1 MCWHPTK
8 IPGFLAWGLCT
19 LFAVLP
25 AHAQSEPY
33 KLGPQ
38 DRIRVYVHE
47 WPALTGEVAVG
58 ATGVV
63 VLPLIGEVKAEGLVP
78 SALAS
83 VVAER
88 LRARAKMAE
97 PPETVVDIVQYRP
110 FYIVGG
116 VDRPGE
122 YNYRPDMMVLNA
134 VTIAGGYYR
143 PERASDWGM
152 ERDVISSL
160 GDRRMALARRDELYA
175 RELRARAEAS
185 DAAEMADAGENASEQ
200 SKKYVEQERLIFKSR
215 REGHLNQIRAL
226 EEGIALAEKEIQSL
240 TSQITTAENQYE
252 SAIRELKDTQQN
264 VTRGISQATRLLPLE
279 RAVAQI
285 EREKKELEAAIL
297 RTRQQIN
304 QNGRQIK
311 DLIDTRRSTAEADI
325 LTIQTQLKEL
335 RERDETA
342 NLMISGARAEAT
354 SERERAANPDSVRV
368 RYFIVRKI
376 DGQPQ
381 EMEASETTRVLPG
394 DIIKV
399 IRSNTMQSSAL
410 PQSEST
416 VAGSIDATSRY

>member
-1 MCWHPTK
+1 MQ
-8 IPGFLAWGLCT
+8 
-19 LFAVLP
+19 LP
-25 AHAQSEPY
+25 AYAQSEPY

-47 WPALTGEVAVG
+47 WPALTGEVSVG

-143 PERASDWGM
+143 PERSSDWGM

-160 GDRRMALARRDELYA
+160 GDRRMALVRREELYA

-185 DAAEMADAGENASEQ
+185 GATEMPEASPDTSDQE
-200 SKKYVEQERLIFKSR
+200 KKYVEQERLVFNSR
-215 REGHLNQIRAL
+215 REALTNQVRAL
-226 EEGIALAEKEIQSL
+226 EEAIVLAEKEIESL
-240 TSQITTAENQYE
+240 KAQIVAAEVQFE
-252 SAIRELKDTQQN
+252 SASRELKDTKEN
-264 VTRGISQATRLLPLE
+264 VSRGISQATRLLPLE
-279 RAVAQI
+279 RTVAQI
-285 EREKKELEAAIL
+285 DREKKELEAAIL
-297 RTRQQIN
+297 RTRQLIN

-311 DLIDTRRSTAEADI
+311 DLSDTRRSTAEAEI
-325 LTIQTQLKEL
+325 LTIQTQIKEL
-335 RERDETA
+335 REREETA
-342 NLMISGARAEAT
+342 NHMISGARSEAT
-354 SERERAANPDSVRV
+354 SERERAANPDSVSV

-381 EMEASETTRVLPG
+381 EIEASETARVLPG
-394 DIIKV
+394 DIVKV
-399 IRSNTMQSSAL
+399 IRSTSMRSSGL

-416 VAGSIDATSRY
+416 IAGSADATSRY